1 MTIPGQQ
8 PIDWSAIGRGGGR
21 AVAKPTLI
29 ILIVAATLVIGLAL
43 STLALEGSGAW
54 VMRIVAAL
62 LAVPVVWLAARRLQ
76 VLNLLSEMER
86 TGANPANV
94 VRSRSSDGQVVEVVI
109 SDATPQSVGLPKT
122 GVAGL
127 TVLSFASLASAGLS
141 FGLLI
146 IVALTQL
153 F

>member
-1 MTIPGQQ
+1 MTIPGHQ
-8 PIDWSAIGRGGGR
+8 PIDWSSIGRGGGR

-29 ILIVAATLVIGLAL
+29 ILIGAAVMVIGLAL
-43 STLALEGSGAW
+43 STLALTGSGAW
-54 VMRIVAAL
+54 VLRIIAAL

-76 VLNLLSEMER
+76 VLHLLSEMER
-86 TGANPANV
+86 TGANPSNV
-94 VRSRSSDGQVVEVVI
+94 VRSRGSSGQVVEVVI
-109 SDATPQSVGLPKT
+109 SDSVDQPATLPKT

-127 TVLSFASLASAGLS
+127 TVLSFASLASAGIS

-153 F
+153 I

>member
-8 PIDWSAIGRGGGR
+8 PIDWSSIGRGGGR

-29 ILIVAATLVIGLAL
+29 ILIGAAVMVIGLAL
-43 STLALEGSGAW
+43 STLALTGSGAW
-54 VMRIVAAL
+54 VLRIIAAL

-76 VLNLLSEMER
+76 VLHLLSEMER
-86 TGANPANV
+86 TGANPSNV
-94 VRSRSSDGQVVEVVI
+94 VRSRAADGQVVEVVI
-109 SDATPQSVGLPKT
+109 SDSVTQPTLPKT

-127 TVLSFASLASAGLS
+127 TVLSFASIASAGIS

-153 F
+153 L